1 MTEEEFL
8 ARLPLDLSPQQ
19 RAAVC
24 AGGGPVLLL
33 AVPGSGKTTVL
44 VARLGCLIH
53 CRGVSP
59 SEILTVTYTVAAAGD
74 MARRFAALFGDELAR
89 QLAFRTINGLCAS
102 IIHTYARWKG
112 SEPFALA
119 DSEAQLN
126 TVLRDLLV
134 RTGADYPTEQQI
146 KEARTH
152 ITYCKNRMLSEADIH
167 RHTVEGMD
175 FPAVYFEYQDYL
187 RRSRLMDFDDQM
199 VFALRILRREPEILR
214 RYRSRYRWL
223 CLDEA
228 QDTSKIQHVILAL
241 LAGEHRNLFLVGDE
255 DQSIYGFRA
264 AWPQALLDF
273 ERHWPGARV
282 LLMET
287 NYRSTAAIVSRADAF
302 IRGNQDRRD
311 KHMRTDNGEGEPIR
325 QVVLSDYSRQAAYL
339 LRVAAGCR
347 RSTAVLYRNNDSALP
362 LLDLLEREGVPY
374 ACRQREGF
382 FFTSPIVRDLTDV
395 LILAYQPD
403 DRERFLRVCW
413 KLDLKLKK
421 ALLTELLRRQK
432 AGQSVVDCLLS
443 SPGLTPWQQGRVKAF
458 GTHLSK
464 LPRLSSF
471 AALRRIVKYMGY
483 GAFLGEQRMDA
494 GRLDIL
500 LALAVQ
506 NPDPAGLL
514 RRLEELQGLLASG
527 GRAECPF
534 VLSTIHASKGLEYDR
549 VLLID
554 AVEGVFPARRQE
566 GLSPQ
571 EARQALEE
579 ERRLFY
585 VGATRAKDTLELL
598 TYERKFGEPSQGRF
612 PFVSQLLGEPDQT
625 GGPDAASWEAD
636 FTPGTAVVH
645 RRFGSGVIQS
655 RTGSIAVV
663 DFSTTGPR
671 RLDLTACRRGKLLRR
686 AEPTE
691 SASARP
697 GEGEHPPLLPLRF
710 LER

>member
-8 ARLPLDLSPQQ
+8 ASLPLALSEQQ
-19 RAAVC
+19 KAAVL
-24 AGGGPVLLL
+24 AGAGPVLLL

-44 VARLGCLIH
+44 VARLGCLIR

-59 SEILTVTYTVAAAGD
+59 KEILTATYTVSAAGD
-74 MARRFAALFGDELAR
+74 MARRFAALFGEDLAR
-89 QLAFRTINGLCAS
+89 QLSFRTINGLCAS

-119 DSEAQLN
+119 DSDAHLN
-126 TVLRDLLV
+126 AVLRDLLQ
-134 RTGADYPTEQQI
+134 RTGSDFPTEQQI

-152 ITYCKNRMLSEADIH
+152 ITYCKNMMLSEADIH

-214 RYRSRYRWL
+214 YYRTRYRWL

-241 LAGEHRNLFLVGDE
+241 LAGEHRNLFMVGDE

-264 AWPQALLDF
+264 AWPQALLEF
-273 ERHWPGARV
+273 EQNWPGAKV

-287 NYRSTAAIVSRADAF
+287 NYRSTGAIVSRADAF
-302 IRGNQDRRD
+302 IRGNRDRRD
-311 KHMRTDNGEGEPIR
+311 KHMRTDNREGEPIR
-325 QVVLSDYSRQAAYL
+325 RVVLSDYSRQARYL
-339 LRVAAGCR
+339 LQAAKDCR

-362 LLDLLEREGVPY
+362 LIDLLEREGVPY

-395 LILAYQPD
+395 LTLAYQPD

-413 KLDLKLKK
+413 KLDLKIKK
-421 ALLTELLRRQK
+421 ALLTNLLSRQK
-432 AGQSVVDCLLS
+432 PGQTVVDCLLS
-443 SPGLTPWQQGRVKAF
+443 GTGLAPWQVGRVKAI

-464 LPRLSSF
+464 LPQLSSF

-483 GAFLGEQRMDA
+483 GDYLGEERMDT
-494 GRLDIL
+494 GRLDVL
-500 LALAVQ
+500 LALALQ
-506 NPDPAGLL
+506 NPDPAELL
-514 RRLEELQGLLASG
+514 RRLEELQGILSSG
-527 GRAECPF
+527 GGSDPFCPF

-554 AVEGVFPARRQE
+554 AAEGLFPARRQE
-566 GLSPQ
+566 DASPT

-585 VGATRAKDTLELL
+585 VGATRARETLELL
-598 TYERKFGEPSQGRF
+598 TYQEKFGEPDRVRF
-612 PFVSQLLGEPDQT
+612 PFVSELLGEPDRPVPT
-625 GGPDAASWEAD
+625 AEVPAAQWELNFA
-636 FTPGTAVVH
+636 PGAAVVH
-645 RRFGSGVIQS
+645 RQFGPGVIES
-655 RTGSIAVV
+655 RTGSIAVI
-663 DFSTTGPR
+663 DFEQVGIR
-671 RLDLTACRRGKLLRR
+671 RLDLTACRKGRLLKR
-686 AEPTE
+686 AEE
-691 SASARP
+691 
-697 GEGEHPPLLPLRF
+697 
-710 LER
+710 

>member
-8 ARLPLDLSPQQ
+8 ASLPLALSEQQ
-19 RAAVC
+19 KAAVL
-24 AGGGPVLLL
+24 AGAGPVLLL

-44 VARLGCLIH
+44 VARLGCLIR

-59 SEILTVTYTVAAAGD
+59 KEILTVTYTVSAAGD
-74 MARRFAALFGDELAR
+74 MARRFAALFGEDLAR
-89 QLAFRTINGLCAS
+89 QLSFRTINGLCAS

-119 DSEAQLN
+119 DSDAHLN
-126 TVLRDLLV
+126 AVLRDLLQ
-134 RTGADYPTEQQI
+134 RTGSDFPTEQQI

-152 ITYCKNRMLSEADIH
+152 ITYCKNMMLSEADIH

-199 VFALRILRREPEILR
+199 VFALRILRREPEILHY
-214 RYRSRYRWL
+214 YRTRYRWL

-241 LAGEHRNLFLVGDE
+241 LAGEHRNLFMVGDE

-264 AWPQALLDF
+264 AWPQALLEF
-273 ERHWPGARV
+273 EQNWPGAKV

-287 NYRSTAAIVSRADAF
+287 NYRSTGAIVTRADAF
-302 IRGNQDRRD
+302 IRGNRDRRD
-311 KHMRTDNGEGEPIR
+311 KHMRTDNREGEPIR
-325 QVVLSDYSRQAAYL
+325 RVVLSDYSRQARYL
-339 LRVAAGCR
+339 LQAAKDCR

-362 LLDLLEREGVPY
+362 LIDLLEREGVPY

-395 LILAYQPD
+395 LTLAYQPD

-413 KLDLKLKK
+413 KLDLKIKK
-421 ALLTELLRRQK
+421 ALLTNLLSRQK
-432 AGQSVVDCLLS
+432 PGQTVVDCLLS
-443 SPGLTPWQQGRVKAF
+443 GTGLAPWQVGRVKAF

-464 LPRLSSF
+464 LPQLSSF

-483 GAFLGEQRMDA
+483 GDYLGEERMDT
-494 GRLDIL
+494 GRLDVL
-500 LALAVQ
+500 LALALQ
-506 NPDPAGLL
+506 NPDPAELL
-514 RRLEELQGLLASG
+514 RRLEELQGILTSG
-527 GRAECPF
+527 GGSDPSCPF

-554 AVEGVFPARRQE
+554 AAEGLFPARRQE
-566 GLSPQ
+566 DASPA

-585 VGATRAKDTLELL
+585 VGATRARETLELL
-598 TYERKFGEPSQGRF
+598 TYQEKFGEPDRVCF
-612 PFVSQLLGEPDQT
+612 PFVSELLGEAERPAPT
-625 GGPDAASWEAD
+625 AEVPAAQWELD
-636 FTPGTAVVH
+636 FAPGAAVVH
-645 RRFGSGVIQS
+645 RQFGPGVIES
-655 RTGSIAVV
+655 RTGSIAII
-663 DFSTTGPR
+663 DFEQVGIR
-671 RLDLTACRRGKLLRR
+671 RLDLTACRKGRLLKR
-686 AEPTE
+686 AEE
-691 SASARP
+691 
-697 GEGEHPPLLPLRF
+697 
-710 LER
+710 